1 MGSIVKP
8 SHEGI
13 YGTLLHIYPQS
24 FRKHYGTI
32 MVQTFDDMLENE
44 RSSIGRL
51 RIWTI
56 TLMDMPFSAAKEHI
70 TNGGGISMNRNFKL
84 LLGAA
89 LAAILI
95 AGAGSWWLGSLHARR
110 NVGIERVTPAQLADA
125 MQQDSFYSAYGD
137 TAVLFSGKVLS
148 VTEHNNTTLVTFTTG
163 RPYSVTCQFASNVSV
178 KNDQTLS
185 IAAPAGSAERQTS
198 GVLLH
203 NCLIN

>member
-1 MGSIVKP
+1 MGFIVKP
-8 SHEGI
+8 SPVGI
-13 YGTLLHIYPQS
+13 YGTLLHVYPQS
-24 FRKHYGTI
+24 FRKHYGTT

-56 TLMDMPFSAAKEHI
+56 TLIDMPFSAAKEHI

-89 LAAILI
+89 LVAILI
-95 AGAGSWWLGSLHARR
+95 VGAGSWWFGNLHARR

-125 MQQDSFYSAYGD
+125 MQQDGFYSTYGD
-137 TAVLFSGKVLS
+137 AAVLFSGKVSS
-148 VTEHNNTTLVTFTTG
+148 VTERNNAALVTFTTG
-163 RPYSVTCQFASNVSV
+163 RPYGLTCQFASNVSV
-178 KNDQTLS
+178 KSGQTLS
-185 IAAPAGSAERQTS
+185 IAAPAGSAERQTK